1 MNPTADLANLTLL
14 APELESKLASELR
27 LAGAQ
32 LLLHP
37 ALVVSA
43 LDDYF
48 ALDQAID
55 NLFGYDWV
63 IFPTPDS
70 AEFFLHHL
78 SETSHQVNELDNLR
92 VCCGCHKTALLL
104 ADAHIHVDAI
114 PESPAARE
122 ITQTLSDYLGGAANL
137 TLLNCLIPCAS
148 NSASPLP
155 HLLDELEARADPVP
169 TFRTSLGNE
178 RAKLE
183 ALFKGGGIDCAVFT
197 DSFALEEFSRLFDT
211 YDLAHVLQ
219 GVVVACP
226 TEFTAE
232 VNSHGLQAHIS
243 GDDLLAGILSH
254 FKK

>member
-1 MNPTADLANLTLL
+1 MNPTADLANVTILI
-14 APELESKLASELR
+14 PELESKLARELH
-27 LAGAQ
+27 LAGAK
-32 LLLHP
+32 LIAHP
-37 ALVVSA
+37 ALDLRA

-70 AEFFLHHL
+70 AEFFLRHF
-78 SETSHQVNELDNLR
+78 SETGHQVNELDNLR

-114 PESPAARE
+114 PDSPAARE
-122 ITQTLSDYLGGAANL
+122 ITQTLCDYLGGAANL
-137 TLLNCLIPCAS
+137 NLLNCLIPCAG

-155 HLLDELEARADPVP
+155 QLLDELEARADPVP
-169 TFRTSLGNE
+169 TFRTGEGNE

-183 ALFKGGGIDCAVFT
+183 ALLKGGGIDCAVFT

-211 YDLAHVLQ
+211 FDLTHVLE

-226 TEFTAE
+226 TELSGE
-232 VNSHGLQAHIS
+232 VNSHGLQAHIT
-243 GDDLLAGILSH
+243 GADLLAGILSH